1 MEREL
6 ILELHTGTIAARL
19 ARAEKTLVQN
29 VTLSLAKGE
38 SHALIGET
46 GSGKTM
52 TALSILR
59 LLPRNVYQS
68 GERILY
74 GGAPLPKGRR
84 LRRLIGTE
92 IVYIPQSGAES
103 LNPSMT
109 VRRQLWD
116 GMRKNRVPLAK
127 RNEKAR
133 ALLRAVGFDEPEVIL
148 SKYTFELSGGMAQR
162 VTIALAAIGTP
173 KLLLADEPTNGLD
186 QAATDAFFA
195 LLDRLFPRAAKL
207 IITHDIAVARHCADV
222 TVLCRGRMCERG
234 PADSVLDYPWHPYT
248 KALTGAL
255 VQNGM
260 LETPVLRSGNSPCPF
275 YARCP
280 KAGDFCENEPVRI
293 AVGDRECW
301 CSRL

>member
-6 ILELHTGTIAARL
+6 ILELHTGKIAAQL
-19 ARAEKTLVQN
+19 ARHEKTLVQG
-29 VTLSLAKGE
+29 VSLALAAGE

-59 LLPRNVYQS
+59 LLPKNVRQY

-74 GGAPLPKGRR
+74 CGAPLPKGRK

-92 IVYIPQSGAES
+92 IVYIPQNGAES
-103 LNPSMT
+103 LNPTMT

-116 GMRKNRVPLAK
+116 GMRKNRVPISE
-127 RNEKAR
+127 RSEKCSD
-133 ALLRAVGFDEPEVIL
+133 LLRSVGFSNPEEIL
-148 SKYTFELSGGMAQR
+148 RKYTFELSGGMAQR

-186 QAATDAFFA
+186 MAATERFFS
-195 LLDRLFPRAAKL
+195 LLHRLFPDAAKL
-207 IITHDIAVARHCADV
+207 IITHDISVARHCSGV
-222 TVLCRGRMCERG
+222 TVLCGGYMCERG
-234 PADSVLDYPWHPYT
+234 PAADVLEHPWHPYT
-248 KALTGAL
+248 QALIGAL

-260 LETPVLRSGNSPCPF
+260 VETPVLRTGTGACPF
-275 YARCP
+275 YARCK
-280 KAGDFCENEPVRI
+280 KADEFCKGEPVRL
-293 AVGDRECW
+293 ALSGRECR
-301 CSRL
+301 CHKL